1 MLPTPHVVQPAT
13 CRNTANTW
21 KYKRAV
27 EDNRHNVQTKANTTP
42 TPIILQKYR
51 HVRIKPWSFV
61 ADWKFY
67 VKGGN
72 ICFLDMS
79 DFILDYHLTW
89 TLWHYLHCKS
99 GHKCFH
105 ASSRFPP
112 RISKLWQKTASNGT
126 MKTHVWVQLVW
137 TWDLLKYCF
146 KVSFTLSLSE
156 SYDSYLLVDF
166 CLARSVY
173 KRKENLGVWFDSFL
187 HDWFLNL
194 GFSR

>member
-27 EDNRHNVQTKANTTP
+27 EDNRHNVQTKVNTTP

-89 TLWHYLHCKS
+89 PLWHYLHCKS
-99 GHKCFH
+99 GHKWVFSCFFQVLLQDFQIL
-105 ASSRFPP
+105 AQDSIKWNSED
-112 RISKLWQKTASNGT
+112 
-126 MKTHVWVQLVW
+126 THFWVQCVSTL
-137 TWDLLKYCF
+137 TYA
-146 KVSFTLSLSE
+146 KVLFQSGFHTKFIRIL
-156 SYDSYLLVDF
+156 
-166 CLARSVY
+166 
-173 KRKENLGVWFDSFL
+173 
-187 HDWFLNL
+187 WFL
-194 GFSR
+194 GRPSKTT